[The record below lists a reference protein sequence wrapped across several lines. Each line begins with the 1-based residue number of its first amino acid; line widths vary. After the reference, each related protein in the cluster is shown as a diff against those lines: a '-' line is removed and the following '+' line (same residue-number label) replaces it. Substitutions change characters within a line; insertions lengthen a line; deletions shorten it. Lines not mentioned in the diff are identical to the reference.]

1 MNGSKFTD
9 LGVNLFKRCPSNPIL
24 RTHDLHYPANA
35 IFNAAAA
42 LVDGE
47 TVLLTR
53 VEDMRGI
60 SHFNTCRSK
69 NGVTGWRTDPQPTL
83 MPDRQGHPE
92 ENWGIE
98 DPRVTWLEELGVWA
112 VVYTSYSRRGPQV
125 SLTTTK
131 DFKHFERLGSILPP
145 EDKNAALFPKR
156 FKGDWLILHRPVSSG
171 QDPAIWISSSP
182 DLKHWS
188 EHTVLMETRRGSW
201 WDAVRIGPCPPPLET
216 PEGWLLL
223 YHGVRGTAAG
233 AIYRMGLALLDL
245 DNPWKVI
252 RRSEDWILGPHEP
265 YERVGDVGNVVF
277 SCGWTYDPEMDL
289 IRLYYG
295 AADTCIALAEAKLSE
310 VLNYVLACPTP
321 P

>member
-1 MNGSKFTD
+1 MNGSKFSD

-24 RTHDLHYPANA
+24 RTHDIHYPANA

-47 TVLLTR
+47 TVLLAR
-53 VEDMRGI
+53 VEDLRGI

-69 NGVTGWRTDPQPTL
+69 NGVSGWITDPQPSL
-83 MPDRQGHPE
+83 MPDRVGHPE

-112 VVYTSYSRRGPQV
+112 VVYTAFSRRGPQV
-125 SLTTTK
+125 SLITTK
-131 DFKHFERLGSILPP
+131 DFKIFDRLGSILPP

-156 FKGDWLILHRPVSSG
+156 FKGDWLILHRPVSTG
-171 QDPAIWISSSP
+171 QDPAMWISSSP

-201 WDAVRIGPCPPPLET
+201 WDSVRIGPCPPPLET
-216 PEGWLLL
+216 PEGWLLM

-233 AIYRMGLALLDL
+233 ALYRMGLALLDL
-245 DNPWKVI
+245 ENPWKVI
-252 RRSEDWILGPHEP
+252 RRSDDWILGPQEP

-277 SCGWTYDPEMDL
+277 SCGWTYDDEMDL

-295 AADTCIALAEAKLSE
+295 AADTCLGLAEAKLSE
-310 VLNYVLACPTP
+310 VLEYVLACPSP